1 MAFFIFIFT
10 GSLQSTGCLLCQ
22 SLKCIHILNEKKK
35 KDLLSSVK
43 CIQQGKKH
51 LKCEPI
57 HQVDNRLHAGKLK
70 EKMKNANI
78 HTS

>member
-1 MAFFIFIFT
+1 M
-10 GSLQSTGCLLCQ
+10 
-22 SLKCIHILNEKKK
+22 KKKK

-43 CIQQGKKH
+43 CFFQQGKKH

-78 HTS
+78 NTS